1 MEKLDYK
8 KAYKDLYLPK
18 AEPAAIEVP
27 PMQFLMAEGC
37 GNPNTPGGD
46 YEKSVGL
53 LYALAYTI
61 KMSKAGSAVDGYFA
75 YTVPPLEG
83 LWWFSDGGTY
93 DVLKKDKLCFCSML
107 RQPEFITQEIFR
119 WACGE
124 VARKKGIDT
133 AKAKLAPFAEG
144 LCVQCMHIGP
154 YDEEPQTLSRMQRFM
169 EENGYAD
176 DTNETRRHHEI
187 YLKDPL
193 KTRPENLMTVL
204 RHPVRRISPT

>member
-18 AEPAAIEVP
+18 AEPVAIQVP
-27 PMQFLMAEGC
+27 PMQFLMVEGQ
-37 GNPNTPGGD
+37 GNPNTPNGE
-46 YEKSVGL
+46 YQQSVGA
-53 LYALAYTI
+53 LYALAWTI
-61 KMSKAGSAVDGYFA
+61 KMSKAGSDVDGYFE
-75 YTVPPLEG
+75 YVVPPLEG
-83 LWWFSDGGTY
+83 LWWFSDGGKY

-107 RQPEFITQEIFR
+107 RQPEFISQEIFR

-124 VARKKGIDT
+124 VERKKGIDA
-133 AKAKLAPFAEG
+133 AKARLQQFEEG

-154 YDEEPQTLSRMQRFM
+154 YDDEPATIARMLRFM

-176 DTNETRRHHEI
+176 DINGTRRHHEI

-193 KTRPENLMTVL
+193 KTKPERLMTVL
-204 RHPVRRISPT
+204 RHPVRQI